1 MNPHDTIND
10 ILVNLF
16 NEILKLEEEAI
27 ITDEF
32 KDITNNDM
40 HIIEAVGLSGENTM
54 SVVAKKLGIT
64 AGSLTTSVNS
74 LVNKKYVIRQRN
86 EEDRR
91 VVFLKL
97 TEKGKRAYEHH
108 REYHRQMTEAVI
120 SRLDEAE
127 VPILIKTLTGLSE
140 CGRRSGSGSGMRIK
154 RPVLPSYLFI
164 PPLLPQRAQGH
175 GGDGGDARQAHR
187 AVHLLPPPGRKVG
200 PHGVQQ
206 GALLALFALRTHD
219 PGYAREQ
226 RRVEAQVVRR
236 RGVFF
241 LLRLRPALAAEE
253 RPGEAGDA
261 LHQLRVRQYLV
272 QALAEIVHKPSPL
285 TS

>member
-74 LVNKKYVIRQRN
+74 LVNKKYVIRQRS

-120 SRLDEAE
+120 SCLDEAE

-140 CGRRSGSGSGMRIK
+140 FFR
-154 RPVLPSYLFI
+154 
-164 PPLLPQRAQGH
+164 
-175 GGDGGDARQAHR
+175 
-187 AVHLLPPPGRKVG
+187 
-200 PHGVQQ
+200 
-206 GALLALFALRTHD
+206 
-219 PGYAREQ
+219 GYNDQ
-226 RRVEAQVVRR
+226 MNN
-236 RGVFF
+236 
-241 LLRLRPALAAEE
+241 
-253 RPGEAGDA
+253 
-261 LHQLRVRQYLV
+261 
-272 QALAEIVHKPSPL
+272 
-285 TS
+285 

>member
-1 MNPHDTIND
+1 MDPHDTIND

-74 LVNKKYVIRQRN
+74 LVNKKYVTRQRS

-120 SRLDEAE
+120 SRLDENE
-127 VPILIKTLTGLSE
+127 VPVLIKTLTGLSDFF
-140 CGRRSGSGSGMRIK
+140 R
-154 RPVLPSYLFI
+154 
-164 PPLLPQRAQGH
+164 
-175 GGDGGDARQAHR
+175 
-187 AVHLLPPPGRKVG
+187 
-200 PHGVQQ
+200 
-206 GALLALFALRTHD
+206 
-219 PGYAREQ
+219 GYNDQ
-226 RRVEAQVVRR
+226 MNN
-236 RGVFF
+236 
-241 LLRLRPALAAEE
+241 
-253 RPGEAGDA
+253 
-261 LHQLRVRQYLV
+261 
-272 QALAEIVHKPSPL
+272 
-285 TS
+285 

>member
-1 MNPHDTIND
+1 MDPRETIND
-10 ILVNLF
+10 ILVSLF
-16 NEILKLEEEAI
+16 NDILKLVEEAI

-74 LVNKKYVIRQRN
+74 LVNKKYVTRQRS

-120 SRLDEAE
+120 SRLDENE
-127 VPILIKTLTGLSE
+127 VTVLIKTLTGLSDFF
-140 CGRRSGSGSGMRIK
+140 K
-154 RPVLPSYLFI
+154 
-164 PPLLPQRAQGH
+164 
-175 GGDGGDARQAHR
+175 
-187 AVHLLPPPGRKVG
+187 
-200 PHGVQQ
+200 
-206 GALLALFALRTHD
+206 
-219 PGYAREQ
+219 GYNDQ
-226 RRVEAQVVRR
+226 MNN
-236 RGVFF
+236 
-241 LLRLRPALAAEE
+241 
-253 RPGEAGDA
+253 
-261 LHQLRVRQYLV
+261 
-272 QALAEIVHKPSPL
+272 
-285 TS
+285 

>member
-1 MNPHDTIND
+1 MDPHETIND

-74 LVNKKYVIRQRN
+74 LVNKKYVTRQRS

-97 TEKGKRAYEHH
+97 TEKGQRAYEHH

-120 SRLDEAE
+120 SRLDENE
-127 VPILIKTLTGLSE
+127 VPVLIKTLTGLSDFF
-140 CGRRSGSGSGMRIK
+140 R
-154 RPVLPSYLFI
+154 
-164 PPLLPQRAQGH
+164 
-175 GGDGGDARQAHR
+175 
-187 AVHLLPPPGRKVG
+187 
-200 PHGVQQ
+200 
-206 GALLALFALRTHD
+206 
-219 PGYAREQ
+219 GYNDQ
-226 RRVEAQVVRR
+226 MNN
-236 RGVFF
+236 
-241 LLRLRPALAAEE
+241 
-253 RPGEAGDA
+253 
-261 LHQLRVRQYLV
+261 
-272 QALAEIVHKPSPL
+272 
-285 TS
+285 

>member
-74 LVNKKYVIRQRN
+74 LVNKKYVIRQRS

-127 VPILIKTLTGLSE
+127 VPILIKTHTGLSE
-140 CGRRSGSGSGMRIK
+140 FFR
-154 RPVLPSYLFI
+154 
-164 PPLLPQRAQGH
+164 
-175 GGDGGDARQAHR
+175 
-187 AVHLLPPPGRKVG
+187 
-200 PHGVQQ
+200 
-206 GALLALFALRTHD
+206 
-219 PGYAREQ
+219 GYNDQ
-226 RRVEAQVVRR
+226 MNN
-236 RGVFF
+236 
-241 LLRLRPALAAEE
+241 
-253 RPGEAGDA
+253 
-261 LHQLRVRQYLV
+261 
-272 QALAEIVHKPSPL
+272 
-285 TS
+285 